1 MQDCVLQKDVED
13 VAMHERLWLLV
24 NSFSLQ
30 AELLEEAYA
39 GVSGGHLRRRKAL
52 CSGSVSS
59 SCNSRSHLPKG
70 NSGNALG

>member
-30 AELLEEAYA
+30 AELLEETYA

-52 CSGSVSS
+52 C
-59 SCNSRSHLPKG
+59 CLC
-70 NSGNALG
+70 